1 MSAAAPG
8 FMASGNINP
17 STFVKLDTTAG
28 DNFHVLQAAAAAD
41 RPIGIAQDGTY
52 YAPGIAGSDGYAAH
66 AGQPITVYGEGEQC
80 LLKVGAAAVTQG
92 DYLTCDANGDAK
104 TVAFTSG
111 AGNIWH
117 GAIALE
123 AANAGELVRVVVKIG
138 VLTAI
143 TA

>member
-8 FMASGNINP
+8 FLASGNINP
-17 STFVKLDTTAG
+17 SVFVKLDTTK
-28 DNFHVLQAAAAAD
+28 NFHVAQCAAATD
-41 RPIGIAQDGTY
+41 RIVGVAQDGTY
-52 YAPGIAGSDGYAAH
+52 LAPGIAGSDGFAAH
-66 AGQPITVYGEGEQC
+66 DGQELTVFGEGEQC
-80 LLKVGAAAVTQG
+80 LIKVGASAVTEG
-92 DYLTCDANGDAK
+92 DYLTSDTNGDAK

-117 GAIALE
+117 GAVALE
-123 AANAGELVRVVVKIG
+123 SANAGELVRAVVKIG